1 MHEEAALYLYVVFD
15 GSFIPQECCTR
26 NKKKC
31 GRAKN
36 NKVIMIK
43 YDGKFNIFYKFLASI
58 YRFLFRWML
67 FLFCVCEFVELY

>member
-31 GRAKN
+31 GRTKN

-43 YDGKFNIFYKFLASI
+43 YDGKFNIFFTNSLLLFTAS
-58 YRFLFRWML
+58 YSDGS
-67 FLFCVCEFVELY
+67 